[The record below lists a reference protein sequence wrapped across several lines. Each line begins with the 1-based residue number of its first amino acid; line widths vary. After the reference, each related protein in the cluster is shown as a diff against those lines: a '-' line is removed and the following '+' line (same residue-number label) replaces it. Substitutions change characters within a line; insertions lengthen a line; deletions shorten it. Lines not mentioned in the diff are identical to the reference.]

1 MQESFNEEIFLEHTE
16 SNFLN
21 KEIGEFKGSL
31 DLHNLSVYHVIEYIL
46 NNLNC
51 EVLTKEIHC
60 DSVFLV
66 DLNQFQLGDALAD
79 DNGAYI
85 PYGNKIM
92 LFDLNQENAS

>member
-1 MQESFNEEIFLEHTE
+1 M
-16 SNFLN
+16 
-21 KEIGEFKGSL
+21 
-31 DLHNLSVYHVIEYIL
+31 

-51 EVLTKEIHC
+51 EVLPKEIHR

-92 LFDLNQENAS
+92 LFDINQENAS